1 MKDAIWELL
10 RLSPDDFEGVED
22 WSLRL
27 IGIPAN
33 LWAIMG
39 LLAAFAVLAWIV
51 IRSYRGEGTSHP
63 RAKAVLGTIRII
75 VLILLMLVI
84 LQPAIVLR
92 FTNTQHSMVVVL
104 LDDTLSMAWTD
115 RYADEAQ
122 RRAVADLLHIRP
134 DEFTGDKPPSR
145 VEIVR
150 RVLAWQ
156 RGPLS
161 QLAKDH
167 PLRIFRFGG
176 VPGEKGA
183 YTELLAAVERHEPPE
198 RGQQPPGAPTDPV
211 AAEVERAAGR
221 LAARGFATNLG
232 QALREAVEK
241 LEGHRIAAVI
251 VISDGQNTAEAD
263 TQGRLA
269 ATIQMMRQRQ
279 VPIYSVAVGDPIP
292 PKNIMVA
299 QLQGPGHLRKG
310 STGTF
315 TTFLTNR
322 YFGETQ
328 VDVHLLRAPAGTENW
343 EAAASAEGVKLL
355 GGTAEAEAGKLQA
368 VTLEAEAT
376 EVGEYVYKAVVKP
389 HPAEMIRT
397 DNEASTL
404 VRVTDEKVS
413 ILLISGDSGWE
424 HQCLRNYLLQ
434 HPEHYRVSVWQ
445 QDADPRFNQEAS
457 TGMKLTALPMTRD
470 ELFAYDLILLYD
482 PSYTPDSVDEKFLGL
497 LEEFVSRHH
506 GGLCYLVGNKF
517 TDDNL
522 LPGGPFDEL
531 ASLLPVVLAP
541 HKGGFAARMRVKRTA
556 WQIEPTPAGQEHP
569 LMRLAA
575 TVEEN
580 RQAWQGMPGIY
591 DSHPVARLKTLATAL
606 AVSGDPA
613 RQTDEAQREP
623 VIAVQYYGK
632 GRALYMG
639 FDGTWR
645 WRCVDEARR
654 YQRFWSNVVDF
665 LAAGRLEKKRILI
678 TTGGEAFVV
687 GSKIRVRVEAYN
699 RDFTP
704 LEAKAFRVRMTRVG
718 SDPYT
723 EHVLQAERPGFFEGS
738 VLADRTGQFKLHAVP
753 DPGAAALW
761 TEEDVL
767 PRRIEVRLPQGER
780 LRPEANYQ
788 TLRALAGEE
797 SHFLPVH
804 EIDRLPPR
812 VPLAK
817 LTSVQEVPR
826 MAWNTMFL
834 LVVLGTLLLTEWTI
848 RKIFNMV

>member
-1 MKDAIWELL
+1 MKDAIWKLL

-27 IGIPAN
+27 IGIPTN

-51 IRSYRGEGTSHP
+51 IRSYRREGTSHP
-63 RAKAVLGTIRII
+63 RAKAVLGTIRTI

-92 FTNTQHSMVVVL
+92 FTNTQHSLVVVL
-104 LDDTLSMAWTD
+104 LDDTQSMDWTD

-122 RRAVADLLHIRP
+122 RRAVAGLLHIRP
-134 DEFTGDKPPSR
+134 DGFAGDDAPTR

-150 RVLAWQ
+150 RVLARQ

-167 PLRIFRFGG
+167 PLRLFRFGG
-176 VPGEKGA
+176 TPGEKGA
-183 YTELLAAVERHEPPE
+183 YTELLAAVERPE
-198 RGQQPPGAPTDPV
+198 APEKAGPPGTATDPV
-211 AAEVERAAGR
+211 ADAGKRAAAR
-221 LAARGFATNLG
+221 LAGRGFATNLG

-241 LEGHRIAAVI
+241 LEGHRIAAVV
-251 VISDGQNTAEAD
+251 VISDGQDTAEDD

-279 VPIYSVAVGDPIP
+279 IPIYSVAVGDPVP

-315 TTFLTNR
+315 TAFLTNR

-328 VDVHLLRAPAGTENW
+328 VDVHLLRAPVGTEDW
-343 EAAASAEGVKLL
+343 EAAANAEGVKLL

-368 VTLEAEAT
+368 VTLAAEAP
-376 EVGEYVYKAVVKP
+376 EVGEYVYKAMVKP

-413 ILLISGDSGWE
+413 ILLISGEGGWE
-424 HQCLRNYLLQ
+424 YQYLRNCLLRQ
-434 HPEHYRVSVWQ
+434 PEHYRVSIWQ
-445 QDADPRFNQEAS
+445 QDADVQFNQEAS

-482 PSYTPDSVDEKFLGL
+482 PSYVPDSLDEKFLGL

-506 GGLCYLVGNKF
+506 GGLCYVVGNKF

-531 ASLLPVVLAP
+531 ASLLPVVLAAP
-541 HKGGFAARMRVKRTA
+541 KGGFAAKMRVKQTA
-556 WQIEPTPAGQEHP
+556 WQIEPTPAGREHP

-580 RQAWQGMPGIY
+580 RQAWQDMPGIY

-606 AVSGDPA
+606 AVSGDSA
-613 RQTDEAQREP
+613 RQTDDAEREP
-623 VIAVQYYGK
+623 VVAVQYYGK
-632 GRALYMG
+632 GRVLYMG
-639 FDGTWR
+639 FDATWR

-654 YQRFWSNVVDF
+654 YQRFWSNAVDF

-687 GSKIRVRVEAYN
+687 GSKVRVRVEAYN

-704 LEAKAFRVRMTRVG
+704 MEAKSFRVRRTRVG
-718 SDPYT
+718 TDEYT
-723 EHVLQAERPGFFEGS
+723 EHILQADKPGFFEGS
-738 VLADRTGQFKLHAVP
+738 MLADRTGQFKLHAVP

-767 PRRIEVRLPQGER
+767 PRRIEVRPPQGEL

-804 EIDRLPPR
+804 EIDRLPAR

-817 LTSVQEVPR
+817 LTTVQEVPR
-826 MAWNTMFL
+826 TAWNTLFL
-834 LVVLGTLLLTEWTI
+834 LVLLGALLLSEWTV